1 MMISPDALLHVYEVP
16 GDRRDEPPA
25 APATFI
31 GLWNED
37 ECTYFFFSG
46 PEEEYVRNVVCS
58 GGSIPYTIHEVRYRD
73 WQDGLPREGLTV
85 GGVRFVPADEPDPP
99 RDAVLLDPSVA
110 FGDASHPT
118 TLACLRA
125 MERIFRTQT
134 VHSFLD
140 LGTGTGILALAA
152 VKMGARRVL
161 AVDRNVLAVGTA
173 RKNVEAN
180 GLRDIIKVRDG
191 DVRHFLDTRHDVAAA
206 NLPFTVLREVCVLN
220 GANSQANWVVSGI
233 SRDQARTLEEL
244 FLEQG
249 YQLMYE
255 WADPPWVTF
264 VVSRPSSRR

>member
-1 MMISPDALLHVYEVP
+1 MISPDTLLHVYEVP

-31 GLWNED
+31 GPWNED

-58 GGSIPYTIHEVRYRD
+58 DGSIPYTIHEVHYRD

-85 GGVRFVPADEPDPP
+85 GGVRFVPSDTSNPP

-125 MERIFRTQT
+125 MGRIFRSQN
-134 VHSFLD
+134 VDSFLD

-152 VKMGARRVL
+152 VKLGARRVL
-161 AVDRNVLAVGTA
+161 AVDRNVLAVSTA
-173 RKNVEAN
+173 RKNVQDN
-180 GLRDIIKVRDG
+180 GLSETIAVREG
-191 DVRHFLDTRHDVAAA
+191 DVRHFVDTRYDLVAA
-206 NLPFTVLREVCVLN
+206 NLPFHVLREICVLN
-220 GANSQANWVVSGI
+220 GASIHTNWIVSGI
-233 SRDQARTLEEL
+233 SRDQGNTLAEL
-244 FLEQG
+244 FGEQG
-249 YQLMYE
+249 YQLIYE
-255 WADPPWVTF
+255 CADPPWVTF
-264 VVSRPSSRR
+264 AVSRPSPSR

>member
-1 MMISPDALLHVYEVP
+1 MIHPDTLLYVYEVP
-16 GDRRDEPPA
+16 GDRRDVPPA

-46 PEEEYVRNVVCS
+46 PEEEYVRSVVCS
-58 GGSIPYTIHEVRYRD
+58 NSSIPHSVHEVHYRD

-85 GGVRFVPADEPDPP
+85 AGVQFVPSDMSNPP

-118 TLACLRA
+118 TLSCLRA
-125 MERIFRTQT
+125 MGRVFRMQT
-134 VHSFLD
+134 VNSFLD

-152 VKMGARRVL
+152 VRMGARRVL
-161 AVDRNVLAVGTA
+161 AVDRNVLAVNTA

-180 GLRDIIKVRDG
+180 SLCGIIMVREG
-191 DVRHFLDTRHDVAAA
+191 DVRHFFETRYDLVAA
-206 NLPFTVLREVCVLN
+206 NLPFHVLREICVLD
-220 GANSQANWVVSGI
+220 GANSHRTWVVSGI
-233 SRDQARTLEEL
+233 SKNQGRTLVEL
-244 FLEQG
+244 FSEQG
-249 YQLMYE
+249 YRLIYE

-264 VVSRPSSRR
+264 VVSRPSPPR